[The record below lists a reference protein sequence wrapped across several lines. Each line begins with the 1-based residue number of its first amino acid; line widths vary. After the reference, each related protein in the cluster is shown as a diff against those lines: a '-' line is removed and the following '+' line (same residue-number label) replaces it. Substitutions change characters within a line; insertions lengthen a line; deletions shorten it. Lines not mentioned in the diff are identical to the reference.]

1 MFINAT
7 TRRQISFNSIRPYWY
22 LLACTPTFNQNTIG
36 LGLPMFINATTR
48 QQISFNSIHPY
59 WYLLACTHTFGKVG
73 VQKKFFAC
81 SARESCFVPPHFKIR
96 GAAPGFAA
104 SEVMTYIG
112 LEILLFID
120 QFVASLAYKLISYW
134 LVNLAA
140 FGCLSTLSLE
150 QLMTAAKTVVDSY
163 PNDLDNSFVDELC
176 HFAKFA
182 DIFED
187 DEPGNISTELYCTNW
202 LLLMVCR
209 TLFPMLQSH

>member
-1 MFINAT
+1 M
-7 TRRQISFNSIRPYWY
+7 RQPDSKFHSIQY
-22 LLACTPTFNQNTIG
+22 TPTD
-36 LGLPMFINATTR
+36 
-48 QQISFNSIHPY
+48 SC
-59 WYLLACTHTFGKVG
+59 LLVPPHLEKWGYKT
-73 VQKKFFAC
+73 KFFAR
-81 SARESCFVPPHFKIR
+81 SALRSRILFCTPPLKIC
-96 GAAPGFAA
+96 GPAPGFAA
-104 SEVMTYIG
+104 SEVMAYIG

-134 LVNLAA
+134 LVSLAA

-187 DEPGNISTELYCTNW
+187 DEPGNISTELYCTN
-202 LLLMVCR
+202 
-209 TLFPMLQSH
+209 